1 MTERPSGTKPAAERR
16 PSVRHRV
23 EDAALRAVTG
33 LAGALGERHAQRVGE
48 SIGRL
53 LFRAGMR
60 RDVALD
66 NLRRAFPE
74 RDDAWVHRVA
84 RDSFAHFGREL
95 IVTLRLSEMTADELI
110 ARSDFTGLDAVRERL
125 ALGDGAVIVTGHL
138 GNWEVAAAC
147 MAARGLPMAV
157 VAQRQS
163 NPLSDRRINDV
174 RRRFGSTPMDRRE
187 AAKKGL
193 RTLRRGGLLAFVADQ
208 DARGSGV
215 FVPFFGRMA
224 STHRGPALLALR
236 TGAPLFAAGF
246 IRTADGRYDCHI
258 HPIDENREGE
268 PDEVVHRL
276 TAAYTAVL
284 EQAVRSAPEQYLWQH
299 RRWKT
304 QPPADGIS

>member
-1 MTERPSGTKPAAERR
+1 MNLSAERR
-16 PSVRHRV
+16 PSARHRA

-33 LAGALGERHAQRVGE
+33 LAGSLGERNAHRIGE
-48 SIGRL
+48 SVGRL
-53 LFRAGMR
+53 LFRAGLR
-60 RDVALD
+60 REVAID

-74 RDDAWVHRVA
+74 RDDAWIRRVA
-84 RDSFAHFGREL
+84 RDSFAHLGREL
-95 IVTLRLSEMTADELI
+95 IVTLRLSEVSRDELV
-110 ARSDFTGLDAVRERL
+110 ARSDFAGLDVLHEGL
-125 ALGDGAVIVTGHL
+125 ARGNGAVIVTGHL

-147 MAARGLPMAV
+147 LAARGLPMAV

-174 RRRFGSTPMDRRE
+174 RRRFGLKPMDRRE

-193 RTLRRGGLLAFVADQ
+193 RTLRGGGLLAFVADQ

-236 TGAPLFAAGF
+236 TGAPLFAASF
-246 IRTADGRYDCHI
+246 IRTADARYDCHI
-258 HPIDENREGE
+258 HPVDENREGE

-284 EQAVRSAPEQYLWQH
+284 ERAVRSAPEQYLWQH

-304 QPPADGIS
+304 QPPAA